1 MQSKT
6 VETLIGAI
14 VILIAAGFL
23 YFGYINTSQGSL
35 NTYELIAR
43 FNRVDGLSVGTD
55 VKLSGIKVGTIS
67 ELTLD
72 PKNYLAIVHL
82 SIRKDVQI
90 PDDSSLKITSAQL
103 LGNSYMSL
111 TPGGSDKMLPPGG
124 EIKNTQGSVD
134 IMSLIGRA
142 IYGNTSGNK

>member
-142 IYGNTSGNK
+142 IYGNTSGSK

>member
-35 NTYELIAR
+35 NTYELTAR

-55 VKLSGIKVGTIS
+55 VKMSGIKVGTVS

-82 SIRKDVQI
+82 SIRKDVQV
-90 PDDSSLKITSAQL
+90 PEDSSLKITSAQL

-111 TPGGSDKMLPPGG
+111 APGGSDKMLPPGG

-142 IYGNTSGNK
+142 IYGNTSGTK